1 MYITRLTPADI
12 RKRAEHIEQNASM
25 VRHEVDTIQAMLAGL
40 PSASPGNQ
48 SHPIHRALDSERTTI
63 SQWEQIVR
71 SFAEELRAVAMRM
84 ERVESD

>member
-1 MYITRLTPADI
+1 MYISRLTSADI
-12 RKRAEHIEQNASM
+12 RKRAEQIEQNATM

-40 PSASPGNQ
+40 PSTSPGN
-48 SHPIHRALDSERTTI
+48 SNPIHRTLVRERSTL

-71 SFAEELRAVAMRM
+71 SFAEELRAVATRM